1 MSYISLVNKGNQMKK
16 KMYSFRI
23 NINLLEDLQLYS
35 LLNNTNTSD
44 VIRTAVSLYLEKINK

>member
-1 MSYISLVNKGNQMKK
+1 MKK

-35 LLNNTNTSD
+35 ELNNTNTSD
-44 VIRTAVSLYLEKINK
+44 VIRTAISLYLEKVNK